1 MNLSAT
7 TLRGRFVQ
15 LVPVEAQHRTEM
27 AEPAS
32 DSRIW
37 ENTPLGPS
45 FDHYFDTLL
54 KLRADG
60 RQIPY
65 AVRWIQTNTIIGG
78 SRFMDIVPEHHRL
91 EIGSTWYHPDYWG
104 GPANA
109 EAKLLLLTHAFERA
123 GAFRVQLLTDQ
134 RNAHSQAAIAKL
146 GAQREGI
153 VRSHMLVTGGRRR
166 DSVMYSI
173 VLEEWPAIKARLEER
188 LRTA

>member
-15 LVPVEAQHRTEM
+15 LEPVETHHRTEM
-27 AEPAS
+27 AEPAA

-60 RQIPY
+60 RQIPF
-65 AVRWIQTNTIIGG
+65 AVRWIHTNTIIGG
-78 SRFMDIVPEHHRL
+78 SRLMDIVPEHHRL
-91 EIGSTWYHPDYWG
+91 EIGGTWYHPHYWG

-109 EAKLLLLTHAFERA
+109 ESKLLLLTHAFEHA

-146 GAQREGI
+146 GARREGV
-153 VRSHMLVTGGRRR
+153 VRSHMLVAGGRRR
-166 DSVMYSI
+166 DSVMFSI
-173 VLEEWPAIKARLEER
+173 VEQEWPTVKARLEER
-188 LRTA
+188 LRTD